1 MIEHPPVVHD
11 DPAGEP
17 PWALQLAVR
26 VEKAEPPAHEAACAA
41 AASAVVRLLADPAFA
56 EEVRRWEDGR
66 IRKVVRRAR
75 GARWKEVQ
83 ELPGV
88 TVSWRGAEA
97 RAFAPG
103 PVDGVPAAVAK
114 LQVAGTDLEHA
125 EAPAPAA
132 PYGAVV
138 LNPGAGMSTGKAAAQ
153 TGHAA
158 HLLYRSLGPAEREAW
173 LENGAPVHLADTPW
187 REAVA
192 RAAVHIRDAGYTE
205 VAPGTMTAVAWL
217 VTDRP
222 GAASG

>member
-1 MIEHPPVVHD
+1 MIEHPPIVHD
-11 DPAGEP
+11 DPAGEA

-26 VEKAEPPAHEAACAA
+26 VEKSAPPAHEAVCAA
-41 AASAVVRLLADPAFA
+41 AATAVVRLLADPAFA

-75 GARWKEVQ
+75 GARWKDAQ
-83 ELPGV
+83 ALPGV

-103 PVDGVPAAVAK
+103 PVTEVPPAVSR

-125 EAPAPAA
+125 EVEPPEPPYAA
-132 PYGAVV
+132 VA
-138 LNPGAGMSTGKAAAQ
+138 LNPEAGMSTGKAAAQ
-153 TGHAA
+153 SGHAA
-158 HLLYRSLGPAEREAW
+158 HLLYRSLDPADRREW
-173 LENGAPVHLADTPW
+173 LENGAPVHLVDTPW

-192 RAAVHIRDAGYTE
+192 RAAVRVRDAGYTE

-217 VTDRP
+217 VTGRP